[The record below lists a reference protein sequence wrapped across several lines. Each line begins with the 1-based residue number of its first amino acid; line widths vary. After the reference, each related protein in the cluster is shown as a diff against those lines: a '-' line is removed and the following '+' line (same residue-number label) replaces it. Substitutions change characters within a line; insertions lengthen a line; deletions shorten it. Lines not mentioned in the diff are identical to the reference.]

1 MSRAAPVF
9 VFEIISAVAALRI
22 MSSSIPPHIICRKL
36 AQHIIDID
44 LTISV
49 ETVEGCAINYLSV
62 LGEAHP
68 DGADDILVQY
78 ICDRVLFKR
87 NGKARGWSA
96 SFSNPMRGMKTL
108 NLDKIL
114 LRRNFQAFIYR
125 YKNNLVKPVTFYDV
139 KENEFVDETVKKIM
153 GTEFTITDVIESGQ

>member
-1 MSRAAPVF
+1 MTRAAPVF
-9 VFEIISAVAALRI
+9 VFEIVSAVAALRI
-22 MSSSIPPHIICRKL
+22 MSSSIPPHIICNKL
-36 AQHIIDID
+36 VQHVVDID
-44 LTISV
+44 LLIGV
-49 ETVEGCAINYLSV
+49 ETVEDCAINYLSV

-68 DGADDILVQY
+68 DDADDVLVQY

-125 YKNNLVKPVTFYDV
+125 YKNGLVKPVTFHDV
-139 KENEFVDETVKKIM
+139 KANEFVDETVKKIID
-153 GTEFTITDVIESGQ
+153 TEFTITDVIDSGQ

>member
-1 MSRAAPVF
+1 MARAAPVF
-9 VFEIISAVAALRI
+9 LFEIVSAVAAFRI

-96 SFSNPMRGMKTL
+96 SFSNPMRGLKTL

-125 YKNNLVKPVTFYDV
+125 YKNGLVKPVTFYDV
-139 KENEFVDETVKKIM
+139 KEDEFVDETVKKIID
-153 GTEFTITDVIESGQ
+153 TEFTITDVIGSGQ

>member
-9 VFEIISAVAALRI
+9 VFEIVSAVAALRI
-22 MSSSIPPHIICRKL
+22 MSSSIPPQIICGKL
-36 AQHIIDID
+36 VQHVIDLD
-44 LTISV
+44 LTIGIENV
-49 ETVEGCAINYLSV
+49 EDCAISYLSV

-68 DGADDILVQY
+68 EGADDVLVQY

-114 LRRNFQAFIYR
+114 LRRNFQAFIFR
-125 YKNNLVKPVTFYDV
+125 YKNGLVKPVNFYEV
-139 KENEFVDETVKKIM
+139 KENEFVGETVKKIID
-153 GTEFTITDVIESGQ
+153 TEVTITDVIELGQ

>member
-9 VFEIISAVAALRI
+9 LFEIVSAVAALRI
-22 MSSSIPPHIICRKL
+22 MSSSIPPQIICSKL
-36 AQHIIDID
+36 VQHVIDID
-44 LTISV
+44 LLIGV
-49 ETVEGCAINYLSV
+49 ETVEDCAINYLSV

-68 DGADDILVQY
+68 EGADDVLVQY

-125 YKNNLVKPVTFYDV
+125 YKNGLVKPVTFYDV
-139 KENEFVDETVKKIM
+139 KENEFVDETVKKIID
-153 GTEFTITDVIESGQ
+153 TEFTITDVIESGQ